1 MNLMELLKT
10 RRTYRRFDQS
20 RPVPDGAVAD
30 MKEALRLASSGGN
43 KQPLRFVFARN
54 PETVEAIFP
63 HTRFAALLPR
73 ELGTPKAGEHPVMY
87 AAVIYNGDQYAKA
100 PDTDAGLALSN
111 LTLAAWFHGI
121 GSCIM
126 ANIDR
131 EDIAALLK
139 IPAPWKIH
147 TVVALGYPTH
157 TAAVTE
163 PKEDG
168 SLNYYLDRDK
178 NFLVPKLPASLL
190 VSDEVFRE

>member
-1 MNLMELLKT
+1 MELLKT

-20 RPVPDGAVAD
+20 RPIPDEAVAD
-30 MKEALRLASSGGN
+30 IKEALRLASSGGN

-63 HTRFAALLPR
+63 HTRFAALLPE

-87 AAVIYNGDQYAKA
+87 AAIIYDGDKYAKA

-157 TAAVTE
+157 TSVVTE

-168 SLNYYLDRDK
+168 SLDYYLDQEK
-178 NFLVPKLPASLL
+178 NYLVPKLPASRL